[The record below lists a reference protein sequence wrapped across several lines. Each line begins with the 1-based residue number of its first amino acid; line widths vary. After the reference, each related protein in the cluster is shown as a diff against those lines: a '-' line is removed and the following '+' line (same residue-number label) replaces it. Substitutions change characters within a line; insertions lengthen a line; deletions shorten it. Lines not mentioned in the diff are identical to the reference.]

1 MIGCLVMGRF
11 VMKRLAMGRLVDPML
26 ILLRIHALNADF
38 SLYEYLTILVG
49 KNLFS
54 WLVSR

>member
-1 MIGCLVMGRF
+1 MIGGLVMGRF

-54 WLVSR
+54 WLV

>member
-38 SLYEYLTILVG
+38 SLYVYLTILVG

-54 WLVSR
+54 WLV